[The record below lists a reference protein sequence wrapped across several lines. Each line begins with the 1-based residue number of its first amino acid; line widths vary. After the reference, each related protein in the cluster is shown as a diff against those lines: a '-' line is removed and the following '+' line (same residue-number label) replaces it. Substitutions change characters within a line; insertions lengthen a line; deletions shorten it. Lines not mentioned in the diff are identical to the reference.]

1 MLECVDFV
9 KEIGILII
17 MYDYLIGGFIVNI
30 ILVKWCCCN
39 GVLLYI
45 YWVMYVVIDCQKVYG
60 IYFWVLVKCLRMFGG
75 DYFYFGIVVGKFEG
89 EKGIIMG
96 FVDLMWEDYVE

>member
-45 YWVMYVVIDCQKVYG
+45 YWVMYVVIDC
-60 IYFWVLVKCLRMFGG
+60 
-75 DYFYFGIVVGKFEG
+75 
-89 EKGIIMG
+89 
-96 FVDLMWEDYVE
+96 